1 MWDTHSPGLCRQGAA
16 AAAAEFHVEGPPAL
30 GAVLYQGFFNWLLLL
45 AFFFFYLHCIRM
57 SIDATA
63 AIAAATA
70 GSMTITLCRAMV
82 TS

>member
-45 AFFFFYLHCIRM
+45 AFFFLSPLYTHEH
-57 SIDATA
+57 
-63 AIAAATA
+63 
-70 GSMTITLCRAMV
+70 
-82 TS
+82 